1 MMSKSKTASSEKN
14 WQKTLPRKR
23 MSAGALF
30 FNEVGD
36 LLLVKPTYKSH
47 WQIPG
52 GVIEENESPRQ
63 GCIRE
68 VTEELGLDRAP
79 ARLLCVSYTA
89 EGKDHTEALHFVFWG
104 GALSVEEIE
113 QIHLP
118 PAELSEFRF
127 FSTDDARKQLGRRAG
142 RRLGPCLLA
151 IESEQ
156 TFYLENEEPI

>member
-1 MMSKSKTASSEKN
+1 MSKSKTASSEKN

-30 FNEVGD
+30 FNTAGD

-68 VTEELGLDRAP
+68 VKEELGIDRAP
-79 ARLLCVSYTA
+79 ERLLCVSYTA
-89 EGKDHTEALHFVFWG
+89 EGKDHTEALHFVFLG
-104 GALSVEEIE
+104 GALSAEEIG

-127 FSTDDARKQLGRRAG
+127 FSRDDARTQLGRRAG

-151 IESEQ
+151 MQNNQ
-156 TFYLENEEPI
+156 TVYLENEDPI